1 MAKWEYS
8 FKGFKDRID
17 LAGSEEALDDLWDLL
32 DELGQADVVKAS
44 EYLALSELIDRRFN
58 RLLVEE
64 LFDGQRK
71 ERF

>member
-8 FKGFKDRID
+8 FKGFKDRIN
-17 LAGSEEALDDLWDLL
+17 LATTEDALEELFDLL
-32 DELGQADVVKAS
+32 DELGQADIIKAS
-44 EYLALSELIDRRFN
+44 EYLALSELIDRRSN